1 MPTGKERGAYAINL
15 PLQNSD
21 RMKCIA
27 VLVATTTAASQD
39 LSALFADLEGG
50 NFITLAADGG
60 KVYVALGASSGT
72 AISELTTSTG
82 NAACWP
88 LPDGKDIAG
97 IPLGGREVAS
107 GYGVTN
113 VFYKYLHYKVAAG
126 GDTAYLR
133 VYRSSTTNNNPGA
146 TFKRP

>member
-1 MPTGKERGAYAINL
+1 MGKEKQAYAINL

-27 VLVATTTAASQD
+27 VLTATTTAAAQD
-39 LSALFADLEGG
+39 LTQLFAELDSG
-50 NFITLAADGG
+50 NFLTLVADGG

-88 LPDGKDIAG
+88 LHDGKDIAG

-126 GDTAYLR
+126 GNTTYLR
-133 VYRSSTTNNNPGA
+133 VYRSSTTNNDPGK